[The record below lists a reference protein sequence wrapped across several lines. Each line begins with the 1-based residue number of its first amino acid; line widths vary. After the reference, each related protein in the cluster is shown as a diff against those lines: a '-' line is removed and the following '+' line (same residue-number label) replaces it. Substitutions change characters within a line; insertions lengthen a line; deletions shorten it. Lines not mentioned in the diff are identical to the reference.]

1 MFGDHFY
8 NQRIRKAVAVF
19 GTLFNDI
26 HIIRKN
32 SSGNILSETKVP
44 LSYGPRRDFL
54 ARIDQMNSAGPDER
68 QIAIK
73 LPRMSFEI
81 VAMQYDA
88 SRQLPKMNFCPK
100 EGDTDTESTRTKLY
114 SPSPYN
120 INFQLN
126 IYAKSQDD
134 ALQIVEQILPYFT
147 PHYTLTVN
155 PLSDFDDVKEDTP
168 VTLQGVT
175 FSDDYEAVLEARRTI
190 IYTLDFEMKINLYK
204 DASRNQPI
212 ITQYDVDTL
221 NLDGSEIFSS
231 IEDSA
236 NLE

>member
-1 MFGDHFY
+1 MFGPHFY

-19 GTLFNDI
+19 GALFNDI

-32 SSGNILSETKVP
+32 SSGNILSQTKVP

-54 ARIDQMNSAGPDER
+54 ARIDQMNTAGTDER
-68 QIAIK
+68 QVAIK

-81 VAMQYDA
+81 VAMMYDA
-88 SRQLPKMNFCPK
+88 SRQLPKMNYCRK
-100 EGDTDTESTRTKLY
+100 GSSVEDEGTRLY

-120 INFQLN
+120 ISFQLG

-134 ALQIVEQILPYFT
+134 ALQVVEQILPYFT

-155 PLSDFDDVKEDTP
+155 PLDDFDDVKEDTP
-168 VTLQGVT
+168 ISLVGVT
-175 FSDDYEAVLEARRTI
+175 FSDDYEALIEARRTI

-204 DASRNQPI
+204 NTSISAPI

-231 IEDSA
+231 IQDSA
-236 NLE
+236 DVE

>member
-19 GTLFNDI
+19 GALFNDI

-32 SSGNILSETKVP
+32 SSGNILSQTKVP

-54 ARIDQMNSAGPDER
+54 ARIDQMNSAGIDER
-68 QIAIK
+68 QVAIK

-81 VAMQYDA
+81 VAMMYDA
-88 SRQLPKMNFCPK
+88 TRQLPKMNYCK
-100 EGDTDTESTRTKLY
+100 KSSSVGDEGTRLY

-120 INFQLN
+120 ISFQLS

-134 ALQIVEQILPYFT
+134 ALQVVEQILPYFT

-155 PLSDFDDVKEDTP
+155 PLDDFDDVKEDTP
-168 VTLQGVT
+168 ISLVGVT
-175 FSDDYEAVLEARRTI
+175 FSDDYEALLEARRTI

-204 DASRNQPI
+204 STSNSSAI

-221 NLDGSEIFSS
+221 NLDGSEIFRNVQ
-231 IEDSA
+231 DSA
-236 NLE
+236 DVE

>member
-19 GTLFNDI
+19 GALFNNI
-26 HIIRKN
+26 NIIRKN
-32 SSGNILSETKVP
+32 SSGTILSQTKVP

-54 ARIDQMNSAGPDER
+54 ARIDQMNSAGNDER
-68 QIAIK
+68 QVAIK

-81 VAMQYDA
+81 VSMQYDPA
-88 SRQLPKMNFCPK
+88 RQLPKLNFCNK
-100 EGDTDTESTRTKLY
+100 SDSTGNAGKKLY

-120 INFQLN
+120 ISFQLS

-134 ALQIVEQILPYFT
+134 ALQVVEQILPYFT

-155 PLSDFDDVKEDTP
+155 PLEDFDDVKEDTP
-168 VTLQGVT
+168 ISLVGVT
-175 FSDDYEAVLEARRTI
+175 FSDDYEALIEARRTI
-190 IYTLDFEMKINLYK
+190 VYTLDFEMKINLYK
-204 DASRNQPI
+204 STSTSGPI

-221 NLDGSEIFSS
+221 SLDGSEIFSS
-231 IEDSA
+231 LEDSA
-236 NLE
+236 DVE

>member
-1 MFGDHFY
+1 MFGPHFY

-19 GTLFNDI
+19 GALFNDI

-32 SSGNILSETKVP
+32 SSGNILSQTKVP

-54 ARIDQMNSAGPDER
+54 ARIDQMNSAGTDER
-68 QIAIK
+68 QVAIK

-81 VAMQYDA
+81 VAMMYDA
-88 SRQLPKMNFCPK
+88 SRQLPKMNYCRK
-100 EGDTDTESTRTKLY
+100 GSSVEDEGTRLY

-120 INFQLN
+120 VSFQLS

-134 ALQIVEQILPYFT
+134 ALQVVEQILPYFT

-155 PLSDFDDVKEDTP
+155 PLDDFDDVKEDTP
-168 VTLQGVT
+168 ISLVGVT
-175 FSDDYEAVLEARRTI
+175 FSDDYEALIEARRTI

-204 DASRNQPI
+204 NTSISAPI

-231 IEDSA
+231 IQDSA
-236 NLE
+236 DVE

>member
-19 GTLFNDI
+19 GALFNDI

-32 SSGNILSETKVP
+32 SSGNILSQTKVP

-54 ARIDQMNSAGPDER
+54 ARIDQMNSAGIDER
-68 QIAIK
+68 QVAIK

-81 VAMQYDA
+81 VAMMYDA
-88 SRQLPKMNFCPK
+88 SRQLPKMNFCRK
-100 EGDTDTESTRTKLY
+100 DTDIADQRTKLY

-120 INFQLN
+120 ISFQLS

-134 ALQIVEQILPYFT
+134 ALQVVEQILPFFT

-155 PLSDFDDVKEDTP
+155 PLDNFDDVKEDTP
-168 VTLQGVT
+168 ISLVGVT
-175 FSDDYEAVLEARRTI
+175 FSDDYEALLEARRTI
-190 IYTLDFEMKINLYK
+190 IYTLDFEMKINLYQ
-204 DASRNQPI
+204 DTSRKQPI

-221 NLDGSEIFSS
+221 SLDGSEIFSS
-231 IEDSA
+231 VEDSA
-236 NLE
+236 SS

>member
-1 MFGDHFY
+1 MFGPHFY

-19 GTLFNDI
+19 GALFNDI

-32 SSGNILSETKVP
+32 SSGNILSQTKVP

-54 ARIDQMNSAGPDER
+54 ARIDQMNSAGTDER
-68 QIAIK
+68 QVAIK

-81 VAMQYDA
+81 VAMMYDA
-88 SRQLPKMNFCPK
+88 SRQLPKMNYCRK
-100 EGDTDTESTRTKLY
+100 GSSVEDEGTRLY

-120 INFQLN
+120 ISFQLS

-134 ALQIVEQILPYFT
+134 ALQVVEQILPYFT

-155 PLSDFDDVKEDTP
+155 PLDDFDDVKEDTP
-168 VTLQGVT
+168 ISLVGVT
-175 FSDDYEAVLEARRTI
+175 FSDDYEALIEARRTI

-204 DASRNQPI
+204 NTSVSAPI

-231 IEDSA
+231 IQDSA
-236 NLE
+236 DVE

>member
-1 MFGDHFY
+1 MFGPHFY

-19 GTLFNDI
+19 GALFNDI

-32 SSGNILSETKVP
+32 SSGNILSQTKVP

-54 ARIDQMNSAGPDER
+54 ARIDQMNSAGTDER
-68 QIAIK
+68 QVAIK

-81 VAMQYDA
+81 VAMMYDA
-88 SRQLPKMNFCPK
+88 SRQLPKMNYCRK
-100 EGDTDTESTRTKLY
+100 GSSVEDEGTRLY

-120 INFQLN
+120 ISFQLG

-134 ALQIVEQILPYFT
+134 ALQVVEQILPYFT

-155 PLSDFDDVKEDTP
+155 PLDDFDEVKEDTP
-168 VTLQGVT
+168 ISLVGVT
-175 FSDDYEAVLEARRTI
+175 FSDDYEALIEARRTI

-204 DASRNQPI
+204 NTSISAPI

-231 IEDSA
+231 IQDSA
-236 NLE
+236 DVE

>member
-1 MFGDHFY
+1 MFGPHFY

-19 GTLFNDI
+19 GALFNDI

-32 SSGNILSETKVP
+32 SSGNILSQTKVP

-54 ARIDQMNSAGPDER
+54 ARIDQMNSAGTDER
-68 QIAIK
+68 QVAIK

-81 VAMQYDA
+81 VSMMYDA
-88 SRQLPKMNFCPK
+88 SRQLPKMNYCRK
-100 EGDTDTESTRTKLY
+100 GSSVEDEGTRLY

-120 INFQLN
+120 ISFQLS

-134 ALQIVEQILPYFT
+134 ALQVVEQILPYFT

-155 PLSDFDDVKEDTP
+155 PLDDFDEVKEDTP
-168 VTLQGVT
+168 ISLVGVT
-175 FSDDYEAVLEARRTI
+175 FSDDYEALIEARRTI
-190 IYTLDFEMKINLYK
+190 VYTLDFEMKINLYK
-204 DASRNQPI
+204 NTSISAPI

-231 IEDSA
+231 IQDSA
-236 NLE
+236 DVE

>member
-1 MFGDHFY
+1 MFGPHFY

-19 GTLFNDI
+19 GALFNDI

-32 SSGNILSETKVP
+32 SSGNILSQTKVP

-54 ARIDQMNSAGPDER
+54 ARIDQMNSAGTDER
-68 QIAIK
+68 QVAIK

-81 VAMQYDA
+81 VAMMYDA
-88 SRQLPKMNFCPK
+88 SRQLPKMNYCRK
-100 EGDTDTESTRTKLY
+100 GSSVEDEGTRLY

-120 INFQLN
+120 ISFQLS

-134 ALQIVEQILPYFT
+134 ALQVVEQILPYFT

-155 PLSDFDDVKEDTP
+155 PLDDFDEVKEDTP
-168 VTLQGVT
+168 ISLVGVT
-175 FSDDYEAVLEARRTI
+175 FSDDYEALIEARRTI
-190 IYTLDFEMKINLYK
+190 VYTLDFEMKINLYK
-204 DASRNQPI
+204 NTSISAPI

-231 IEDSA
+231 IQDSA
-236 NLE
+236 DVE

>member
-1 MFGDHFY
+1 MFGPHFY

-19 GTLFNDI
+19 GALFNDI

-32 SSGNILSETKVP
+32 SSGNILSQTKVP

-54 ARIDQMNSAGPDER
+54 ARIDQMNTAGTDER
-68 QIAIK
+68 QVAIK

-81 VAMQYDA
+81 VAMMYDA
-88 SRQLPKMNFCPK
+88 SRQLPKMNYCRK
-100 EGDTDTESTRTKLY
+100 GSSVEDEGTRLY

-120 INFQLN
+120 ISFQLS

-134 ALQIVEQILPYFT
+134 ALQVVEQILPYFT

-155 PLSDFDDVKEDTP
+155 PLDDFDDVKEDTP
-168 VTLQGVT
+168 ISLVGVT
-175 FSDDYEAVLEARRTI
+175 FSDDYEALIEARRTI

-204 DASRNQPI
+204 NTSISAPI

-231 IEDSA
+231 IQDSA
-236 NLE
+236 DVE

>member
-1 MFGDHFY
+1 MFGPHFY

-19 GTLFNDI
+19 GALFNDI

-32 SSGNILSETKVP
+32 SSGNILSQTKVP

-54 ARIDQMNSAGPDER
+54 ARIDQMNSAGTDER
-68 QIAIK
+68 QVAIK

-81 VAMQYDA
+81 VAMMYDA
-88 SRQLPKMNFCPK
+88 SRQLPKMNYCRK
-100 EGDTDTESTRTKLY
+100 GSSVEDEGTRLY

-120 INFQLN
+120 ISFQLG

-134 ALQIVEQILPYFT
+134 ALQVVEQILPYFT

-155 PLSDFDDVKEDTP
+155 PLDDFDEVKEDTP
-168 VTLQGVT
+168 ISLVGVT
-175 FSDDYEAVLEARRTI
+175 FSDDYEALIEARRTI

-204 DASRNQPI
+204 NASISAPI

-231 IEDSA
+231 IQDSA
-236 NLE
+236 DVE

>member
-1 MFGDHFY
+1 MFGPHFY

-19 GTLFNDI
+19 GALFNDI

-32 SSGNILSETKVP
+32 SSGNILSQTKVP

-54 ARIDQMNSAGPDER
+54 ARIDQMNAAGTDER
-68 QIAIK
+68 QVAIK

-81 VAMQYDA
+81 VAMMYDA
-88 SRQLPKMNFCPK
+88 SRQLPKMNYCRK
-100 EGDTDTESTRTKLY
+100 GSSVEDEGTRLY

-120 INFQLN
+120 ISFQLS

-134 ALQIVEQILPYFT
+134 ALQVVEQILPYFT

-155 PLSDFDDVKEDTP
+155 PLDDFDDVKEDTP
-168 VTLQGVT
+168 ISLVGVT
-175 FSDDYEAVLEARRTI
+175 FSDDYEALVEARRTI

-204 DASRNQPI
+204 NTSMSAPI

-221 NLDGSEIFSS
+221 SLDGSEIFSS
-231 IEDSA
+231 IQDSA
-236 NLE
+236 GS

>member
-1 MFGDHFY
+1 MFGPHFY

-19 GTLFNDI
+19 GALFNDI

-32 SSGNILSETKVP
+32 SSGNILSQTKVP

-54 ARIDQMNSAGPDER
+54 ARIDQMNSAGTDER
-68 QIAIK
+68 QVAIK

-81 VAMQYDA
+81 VAMMYDA
-88 SRQLPKMNFCPK
+88 SRQLPKMNYCRK
-100 EGDTDTESTRTKLY
+100 GSSVEDEGTRLY

-120 INFQLN
+120 ISFQLS

-134 ALQIVEQILPYFT
+134 ALQVVEQILPYFT

-155 PLSDFDDVKEDTP
+155 PLDDFDEVKEDTP
-168 VTLQGVT
+168 ISLVGVT
-175 FSDDYEAVLEARRTI
+175 FSDDYEALIEARRTI

-204 DASRNQPI
+204 NTSISAPI

-231 IEDSA
+231 IQDSA
-236 NLE
+236 DVE

>member
-1 MFGDHFY
+1 MFGPHFY

-19 GTLFNDI
+19 GALFNDI

-32 SSGNILSETKVP
+32 SSGNILSQTKVP

-54 ARIDQMNSAGPDER
+54 ARIDQMNTAGTDER
-68 QIAIK
+68 QVAIK

-81 VAMQYDA
+81 VAMMYDA
-88 SRQLPKMNFCPK
+88 SRQLPKMNYCRK
-100 EGDTDTESTRTKLY
+100 GSSVEDEGTRLY

-120 INFQLN
+120 VSFQLS

-134 ALQIVEQILPYFT
+134 ALQVVEQILPYFT

-155 PLSDFDDVKEDTP
+155 PLDDFDDVKEDTP
-168 VTLQGVT
+168 ISLVGVT
-175 FSDDYEAVLEARRTI
+175 FSDDYEALVEARRTI

-204 DASRNQPI
+204 NTSMSAPI

-221 NLDGSEIFSS
+221 SLDGSEIFSS
-231 IEDSA
+231 IQDSA
-236 NLE
+236 NVE

>member
-1 MFGDHFY
+1 MFGPHFY

-19 GTLFNDI
+19 GALFNDI

-32 SSGNILSETKVP
+32 SSGNILSQTKVP

-54 ARIDQMNSAGPDER
+54 ARIDQMNSAGTDER
-68 QIAIK
+68 QVAIK

-81 VAMQYDA
+81 VAMMYDA
-88 SRQLPKMNFCPK
+88 SRQLPKMNYCRK
-100 EGDTDTESTRTKLY
+100 GSSVEDEGTRLY

-120 INFQLN
+120 ISFQLG

-134 ALQIVEQILPYFT
+134 ALQVVEQILPYFT

-155 PLSDFDDVKEDTP
+155 PLDDFDDVKEDTP
-168 VTLQGVT
+168 ISLVGVT
-175 FSDDYEAVLEARRTI
+175 FSDDYEALIEARRTI

-204 DASRNQPI
+204 NTSISAPI

-231 IEDSA
+231 IQDSA
-236 NLE
+236 DVE

>member
-1 MFGDHFY
+1 MFGPHFY

-19 GTLFNDI
+19 GALFNDI

-32 SSGNILSETKVP
+32 SSGNILSQTKVP

-54 ARIDQMNSAGPDER
+54 ARIDQMNSAGTDER
-68 QIAIK
+68 QVAIK

-81 VAMQYDA
+81 VSMMYDA
-88 SRQLPKMNFCPK
+88 SRQLPKMNYCRK
-100 EGDTDTESTRTKLY
+100 GSSVEDEGTRLY

-120 INFQLN
+120 ISFQLS

-134 ALQIVEQILPYFT
+134 ALQVVEQILPYFT

-155 PLSDFDDVKEDTP
+155 PLDDFDEVKEDTP
-168 VTLQGVT
+168 ISLVGVT
-175 FSDDYEAVLEARRTI
+175 FSDDYEALIEARRTI

-204 DASRNQPI
+204 NTSISAPI

-231 IEDSA
+231 IQDSA
-236 NLE
+236 DVE

>member
-1 MFGDHFY
+1 MFGPHFY

-19 GTLFNDI
+19 GALFNDI

-32 SSGNILSETKVP
+32 SSGNILSQTKVP

-54 ARIDQMNSAGPDER
+54 ARIDQMNSAGTDER
-68 QIAIK
+68 QVAIK

-81 VAMQYDA
+81 VAMMYDA
-88 SRQLPKMNFCPK
+88 SRQLPKMNYCRK
-100 EGDTDTESTRTKLY
+100 GSSVEDEGTRLY

-120 INFQLN
+120 VSFQLS

-134 ALQIVEQILPYFT
+134 ALQVVEQILPYFT

-155 PLSDFDDVKEDTP
+155 PLDDFDEVKEDTP
-168 VTLQGVT
+168 ISLVGVT
-175 FSDDYEAVLEARRTI
+175 FSDDYEALIEARRTI

-204 DASRNQPI
+204 NTSISAPI

-231 IEDSA
+231 IQDSA
-236 NLE
+236 DVE

>member
-1 MFGDHFY
+1 MFGPHFY

-19 GTLFNDI
+19 GALFNDI

-32 SSGNILSETKVP
+32 SSGNILSQTKVP

-54 ARIDQMNSAGPDER
+54 ARIDQMNTAGTDER
-68 QIAIK
+68 QVAIK

-81 VAMQYDA
+81 VAMMYDA
-88 SRQLPKMNFCPK
+88 SRQLPKMNYCRK
-100 EGDTDTESTRTKLY
+100 GSSVEDEGTRLY

-120 INFQLN
+120 ISFQLS

-134 ALQIVEQILPYFT
+134 ALQVVEQILPYFT

-155 PLSDFDDVKEDTP
+155 PLDDFDEVKEDTP
-168 VTLQGVT
+168 ISLVGVT
-175 FSDDYEAVLEARRTI
+175 FSDDYEALIEARRTI

-204 DASRNQPI
+204 NTSISAPI

-231 IEDSA
+231 IQDSA
-236 NLE
+236 DVE

>member
-1 MFGDHFY
+1 MFGPHFY

-19 GTLFNDI
+19 GALFNDI

-32 SSGNILSETKVP
+32 SSGNILSQTKVP

-54 ARIDQMNSAGPDER
+54 ARIDQMNTAGTDER
-68 QIAIK
+68 QVAIK

-81 VAMQYDA
+81 VAMMYDA
-88 SRQLPKMNFCPK
+88 SRQLPKMNYCRK
-100 EGDTDTESTRTKLY
+100 GSSVEDEGTRLY

-120 INFQLN
+120 VSFQLS

-134 ALQIVEQILPYFT
+134 ALQVVEQILPYFT

-155 PLSDFDDVKEDTP
+155 PLDDFDEVKEDTP
-168 VTLQGVT
+168 ISLVGVT
-175 FSDDYEAVLEARRTI
+175 FSDDYEALIEARRTI

-204 DASRNQPI
+204 NTSISAPI

-231 IEDSA
+231 IQDSA
-236 NLE
+236 DVE

>member
-8 NQRIRKAVAVF
+8 HQRIRKAVAVF

-32 SSGNILSETKVP
+32 SSGNILSQTKVP

-54 ARIDQMNSAGPDER
+54 ARIDQMNSAGTDER
-68 QIAIK
+68 QVAIK

-81 VAMQYDA
+81 VAMMYDA
-88 SRQLPKMNFCPK
+88 SRQLPKMNYCK
-100 EGDTDTESTRTKLY
+100 KGSDVEGEGTKLY

-120 INFQLN
+120 ISFQLS

-134 ALQIVEQILPYFT
+134 ALQVVEQILPYFT
-147 PHYTLTVN
+147 PHYTLTIN
-155 PLSDFDDVKEDTP
+155 PLDEFNDVKEDTP
-168 VTLQGVT
+168 ISLVGVT
-175 FSDDYEAVLEARRTI
+175 FSDDYEAMLEARRTI
-190 IYTLDFEMKINLYK
+190 VYTLDFEMKMNLYK
-204 DASRNQPI
+204 STSVSESI

-231 IEDSA
+231 VQDSA
-236 NLE
+236 DVE

>member
-1 MFGDHFY
+1 MFGPHFY

-19 GTLFNDI
+19 GALFNDI

-32 SSGNILSETKVP
+32 SSGNILSQTKVP

-54 ARIDQMNSAGPDER
+54 ARIDQMNTAGTDER
-68 QIAIK
+68 QVAIK

-81 VAMQYDA
+81 VAMMYDA
-88 SRQLPKMNFCPK
+88 SRQLPKMNYCRK
-100 EGDTDTESTRTKLY
+100 GSSVEDEGTRLY

-120 INFQLN
+120 ISFQLS

-134 ALQIVEQILPYFT
+134 ALQVVEQILPYFT

-155 PLSDFDDVKEDTP
+155 PLDDFDDVKEDTP
-168 VTLQGVT
+168 ISLVGVT
-175 FSDDYEAVLEARRTI
+175 FSDDYEALVEARRTI

-204 DASRNQPI
+204 NTSMSAPI

-221 NLDGSEIFSS
+221 SLDGSEIFSS
-231 IEDSA
+231 IQDSA
-236 NLE
+236 GS

>member
-1 MFGDHFY
+1 MFGGHFY
-8 NQRIRKAVAVF
+8 HQRIRKAVAIF

-32 SSGNILSETKVP
+32 SAGTILSQTKVP

-54 ARIDQMNSAGPDER
+54 ARIDHMNAEGLDER
-68 QIAIK
+68 QVAIK

-81 VAMQYDA
+81 VSMQYDGL
-88 SRQLPKMNFCPK
+88 RQLPKLNYCK
-100 EGDTDTESTRTKLY
+100 KDAETEDERTKLY

-120 INFQLN
+120 ISFQLS

-134 ALQIVEQILPYFT
+134 ALQVVEQILPYFT
-147 PHYTLTVN
+147 PFYTLTIN

-168 VTLQGVT
+168 VSLVGVT
-175 FSDDYEAVLEARRTI
+175 FSDDYEAALEARRTI
-190 IYTLDFEMKINLYK
+190 VYTLDFEMKINLYQ
-204 DASRNQPI
+204 DTSRKQPI

-221 NLDGSEIFSS
+221 SLDGSEVFSS

-236 NLE
+236 QS

>member
-1 MFGDHFY
+1 MFGPHFY

-19 GTLFNDI
+19 GALFNDI

-32 SSGNILSETKVP
+32 SSGNILSQTKVP

-54 ARIDQMNSAGPDER
+54 ARIDQMNSAGTDER
-68 QIAIK
+68 QVAIK

-81 VAMQYDA
+81 VAMMYDA
-88 SRQLPKMNFCPK
+88 SRQLPKMNYCRK
-100 EGDTDTESTRTKLY
+100 GSSVEDESTRLY

-120 INFQLN
+120 ISFQLS

-134 ALQIVEQILPYFT
+134 ALQVVEQILPYFT

-155 PLSDFDDVKEDTP
+155 PLDDFDDVKEDTP
-168 VTLQGVT
+168 ISLVGVT
-175 FSDDYEAVLEARRTI
+175 FSDDYEALIEARRTI

-204 DASRNQPI
+204 NTSISAPI

-231 IEDSA
+231 IQDSA
-236 NLE
+236 DVE

>member
-1 MFGDHFY
+1 MFGPHFY

-19 GTLFNDI
+19 GALFNDI

-32 SSGNILSETKVP
+32 SSGNILSQTKVP

-54 ARIDQMNSAGPDER
+54 ARIDQMNSAGTDER
-68 QIAIK
+68 QVAIK

-81 VAMQYDA
+81 VAMMYDA
-88 SRQLPKMNFCPK
+88 SRQLPKMNYCRK
-100 EGDTDTESTRTKLY
+100 GSSVEDEGTRLY

-120 INFQLN
+120 ISFQLS

-134 ALQIVEQILPYFT
+134 ALQVVEQILPYFT

-155 PLSDFDDVKEDTP
+155 PLDDFDDVKEDTP
-168 VTLQGVT
+168 ISLVGVT
-175 FSDDYEAVLEARRTI
+175 FSDDYEALIEARRTI

-204 DASRNQPI
+204 NTSISAPI

-231 IEDSA
+231 IQDSA
-236 NLE
+236 DVE